1 MKKKFVSIISLL
13 ACLALVTGCGEEESS
28 SVPASIDNNSGNN
41 YGDISGTDI
50 YSSDNNGDSSQN
62 VSDNEVD
69 QAIAS
74 FIDGVSAVVP
84 SVADYN
90 LEYEVIYYLAY
101 EQYVFNAVG
110 TAGSADAEHAYAAL
124 FTEDTGFTT
133 MNDDEDYPVE
143 DYGYLFMDSTQNI
156 LVNFFTESSSFY
168 LTIYRYDG
176 LAGTYDVSDVD
187 TSWYVDYVNFNGLEI
202 VDEFPTSLI
211 LNELAIS
218 EDVTIPSIEAD
229 LYVVGFE
236 PSYTDAD
243 GYLVPDTFYVVL
255 EGDQMLDYGVLLE
268 AAGYT
273 VDIVE
278 NTEQTID
285 WDTFELVDITYTTIS
300 AYDANKTIYISI
312 SLDEYENTLVGFN
325 YFGDVFTSEKTTN
338 TDWTDEE
345 KALMN
350 ETLHQ
355 LLPFMAFGEDYV
367 IYDASDED
375 WTLFVI
381 QDSYFEDL
389 SEDYINILL
398 GLGYTI
404 DDVTYEDTYY
414 CLDNGYV
421 YIEIYVGY
429 EGGNYLEVYYEESH
443 LEPLASF
450 SLDVETLDIVAGA
463 SYQLTPIYNPT
474 SAVHPT
480 TWSSSNEDVA
490 TVDNNG
496 LVTIKS
502 DAAANSTVVI
512 SATTISNKTA
522 SCTFTVKANEVT
534 GIAFKEDNYNVIPG
548 GEAFFAD
555 YYFLPYGATTTTNV
569 SYSINP
575 NNVGITYSA
584 DGKLSA
590 NESAVVGTTAT
601 ITVTCGSFSDT
612 ATVTVI
618 PATITHTLNGGFFG
632 IPVKESSYSTYKK
645 SVDGANYEAQAS
657 AGNDAD
663 SGKGLQLRS
672 KNSNSGVI
680 ANFAGRTCKSITF
693 TFDNHTQAGR
703 SIEIYASNSPF
714 TIADMYKNSVT
725 KVGTIDYNS
734 SNLTQT
740 YTFTADYSYIGFRS
754 ADGALYLKS
763 VDIVW

>member
-28 SVPASIDNNSGNN
+28 VPASIDGGNN
-41 YGDISGTDI
+41 YGDISQNTSDGGNSTSQIISDAAIDKDI
-50 YSSDNNGDSSQN
+50 AAFLDGIN
-62 VSDNEVD
+62 VT
-69 QAIAS
+69 I
-74 FIDGVSAVVP
+74 P
-84 SVADYN
+84 SLANYN
-90 LEYEVIYYLAY
+90 LEYKVIYYLAY
-101 EQYVFNAVG
+101 EEYIFTATG
-110 TAGSADAEHAYAAL
+110 TGLGADVEHQYAAL
-124 FTEDTGFTT
+124 FTADTGLTSL
-133 MNDDEDYPVE
+133 NDEDYPVE
-143 DYGYLFMDSTQNI
+143 DYGYLFNDSLQSI
-156 LVNFFTESSSFY
+156 LVNFFTENGTFNF
-168 LTIYRYDG
+168 TIERYDG
-176 LAGTYDVSDVD
+176 NAGTLDVSNVD
-187 TSWYVDYVNFNGLEI
+187 KSWYVDYLNFYGLELF
-202 VDEFPTSLI
+202 DSFPSSSI
-211 LNELAIS
+211 LSELVI
-218 EDVTIPSIEAD
+218 EEELVIPSITAD
-229 LYVVGFE
+229 KYVGGFE
-236 PSYTDAD
+236 PSYVDDYGRT
-243 GYLVPDTFYVVL
+243 VPDTFYIVL
-255 EGDQMLDYGVLLE
+255 QGDQMLDYGVILE
-268 AAGYT
+268 GACYT
-273 VDIVE
+273 VEINETTEEVLDLETFDYVE
-278 NTEQTID
+278 VTS
-285 WDTFELVDITYTTIS
+285 TTIT
-300 AYDANKTIYISI
+300 AYDANKVIYIDI
-312 SLDEYENTLVGFN
+312 SLDESENTIVAFN
-325 YFGDVFTSEKTTN
+325 YFGDVFTSNKTTN

-367 IYDASDED
+367 IYDASDDD

-398 GLGYTI
+398 GLGFKV
-404 DDVTYEDTYY
+404 DDTTYEDTYY
-414 CLDNGYV
+414 VLDNGYV

-429 EGGNYLEVYYEESH
+429 DGGNYLEVYYEASK
-443 LEPLASF
+443 LEPLTSF
-450 SLDVETLDIVAGA
+450 SLDTTSLDIVAGA
-463 SYQLTPIYNPT
+463 SYQLKAIYNPT

-480 TWSSSNEDVA
+480 TWSSSNENIA
-490 TVDNNG
+490 TVDNKG
-496 LVTIKS
+496 LVTVNS
-502 DAAANSTVVI
+502 AATVDSTAVI
-512 SATTISNKTA
+512 TATTVSGKTA
-522 SCTFTVKANEVT
+522 SCTVTVKANEVT
-534 GIAFKEDNYNVIPG
+534 GIAFKEDNYNVAPG
-548 GEAFFAD
+548 AEAYYAE
-555 YYFLPYGATTTTNV
+555 YYFLPYGATATTNV

-575 NNVGITYSA
+575 DNAGITYSA

-601 ITVTCGSFSDT
+601 ITVTCGSFFDT

-645 SVDGANYEAQAS
+645 TVDGANYEAQAS

-714 TIADMYKNSVT
+714 TIADMYGSSVT
-725 KVGTIDYNS
+725 KVGTINYDKN
-734 SNLTQT
+734 NLTQT
-740 YTFTADYSYIGFRS
+740 YTFTENYSYIGFRS

-763 VDIVW
+763 VDVAW

>member
-1 MKKKFVSIISLL
+1 MKKKIVSMISLL

-28 SVPASIDNNSGNN
+28 VPASIDGGNN
-41 YGDISGTDI
+41 YGDISQNT
-50 YSSDNNGDSSQN
+50 SDGGNSTSQI
-62 VSDNEVD
+62 VSDA
-69 QAIAS
+69 AIDKDIAA
-74 FIDGVSAVVP
+74 FLDGINVTIP
-84 SVADYN
+84 SLANYN
-90 LEYEVIYYLAY
+90 LEYKVIYYLAY
-101 EQYVFNAVG
+101 EEYIFTATG
-110 TAGSADAEHAYAAL
+110 TGLGADVEHEYAAL
-124 FTEDTGFTT
+124 FTADTGLTSL
-133 MNDDEDYPVE
+133 NDEDYPVE
-143 DYGYLFMDSTQNI
+143 DYGYLFNDSLQSI
-156 LVNFFTESSSFY
+156 LVNFFTENGTFNF
-168 LTIYRYDG
+168 TIERYDG
-176 LAGTYDVSDVD
+176 NAGTLDVSNVD
-187 TSWYVDYVNFNGLEI
+187 KSWYVDYLNFYGLELF
-202 VDEFPTSLI
+202 DSFPSSSI
-211 LNELAIS
+211 LSELVI
-218 EDVTIPSIEAD
+218 EEELVIPSITAD
-229 LYVVGFE
+229 KYVGGFE
-236 PSYTDAD
+236 PSYVDDYGRT
-243 GYLVPDTFYVVL
+243 VPDTFYIVL
-255 EGDQMLDYGVLLE
+255 EGDQMLNYGVILE
-268 AAGYT
+268 GAGYT
-273 VDIVE
+273 VEINETTEEVLDLETFDYVE
-278 NTEQTID
+278 VTS
-285 WDTFELVDITYTTIS
+285 TTIT
-300 AYDANKTIYISI
+300 AYDANKVIYIDI
-312 SLDEYENTLVGFN
+312 SLDESENTIVAFN
-325 YFGDVFTSEKTTN
+325 YFGDVFTSNKTTN

-345 KALMN
+345 KTLMN

-429 EGGNYLEVYYEESH
+429 DGGNYLEVYYEASR
-443 LEPLASF
+443 LEPLTSF
-450 SLDVETLDIVAGA
+450 SLDTTSLDIVAGA
-463 SYQLTPIYNPT
+463 SYQLKAIYNPT
-474 SAVHPT
+474 SAAHPT
-480 TWSSSNEDVA
+480 TWSSSNEGVA
-490 TVDNNG
+490 TVDNKG
-496 LVTIKS
+496 LVTVKN
-502 DAAANSTVVI
+502 DATVDSSAVI
-512 SATTISNKTA
+512 TATTVSGKTA

-548 GEAFFAD
+548 GEAFFVD
-555 YYFLPYGATTTTNV
+555 YYFLPYGATTETAI
-569 SYSINP
+569 SYSVNP
-575 NNVGITYSA
+575 DNVGITYSN
-584 DGKLSA
+584 DGKLFA

-601 ITVTCGSFSDT
+601 ITVTCGSVSDT

-618 PATITHTLNGGFFG
+618 PTTITHTLNGGFFG

-645 SVDGANYEAQAS
+645 TVDGANYEAQAS

-714 TIADMYKNSVT
+714 TITDMYKNSVT
-725 KVGTIDYNS
+725 KVGTIDYSS

>member
-1 MKKKFVSIISLL
+1 MKKKIVSMISLL

-41 YGDISGTDI
+41 YEDISGTDI

-143 DYGYLFMDSTQNI
+143 DYGYLFMDASQNI

-285 WDTFELVDITYTTIS
+285 WDTFELVDVTYTTIS

-345 KALMN
+345 KVLMN

-367 IYDASDED
+367 IYDASDDD

-381 QDSYFEDL
+381 EDSYFEDL

-443 LEPLASF
+443 LEPLTSF

-463 SYQLTPIYNPT
+463 SYQLKPIYNPS

-480 TWSSSNEDVA
+480 TWSSSNESVA
-490 TVDNNG
+490 AVDNKG
-496 LVTIKS
+496 LVTING
-502 DAAANSTVVI
+502 AAAVDSTAVI
-512 SATTISNKTA
+512 TATTISGKTA
-522 SCTFTVKANEVT
+522 SCTVTVKANEVT

-548 GEAFFAD
+548 GEAFFAE
-555 YYFLPYGATTTTNV
+555 YYFLPYGATTTATV

-575 NNVGITYSA
+575 DNAGITYSN

-590 NESAVVGTTAT
+590 NETAVVGTTAT
-601 ITVTCGSFSDT
+601 ITVTCGSVSDT

-618 PATITHTLNGGFFG
+618 PTTITHTLNGAFFG

-645 SVDGANYEAQAS
+645 TVDGANYEAQAS

-714 TIADMYKNSVT
+714 TIADMYKNFVT
-725 KVGTIDYNS
+725 KVGTIDYSS

-763 VDIVW
+763 VEVVW